1 MKIIGNKIAL
11 KSISVLLL
19 FVTGLFVFACSDS
32 GEDNIVNVYSHRH
45 YDIDKQLFREF
56 TDKTGIQVN
65 VVSASADELIK
76 KLEIEGLDSPADLLI
91 TVDAGRLHRAKEKG
105 LLQAIQSNSLDKNIP
120 LNLRDPEGY
129 WYGLTIRARL
139 LVYSK
144 DRVNPE
150 RLSSYD
156 DLTKPNWQG
165 KILCRSS
172 GNIYNQSLLASM
184 IATQGKQA
192 AKQWAEKIVKNFARD
207 PKGNDRDQMKA
218 IAAGIG
224 DVAIVNSYYVGKM
237 ITSSIEEERKVAE
250 QIGVFF
256 PDQNG
261 RGTHINTSGAGVTA
275 SAKHKENAIQLIE
288 FLSNLETQE
297 KFAEGNFEY
306 PVNPNAKRSALLES
320 WGEFKA
326 DTLNLALLGKYNR
339 EAVMLFDEVG
349 WK

>member
-1 MKIIGNKIAL
+1 M
-11 KSISVLLL
+11 
-19 FVTGLFVFACSDS
+19 
-32 GEDNIVNVYSHRH
+32 NVYSHLH

-150 RLSSYD
+150 QLSSYD

-172 GNIYNQSLLASM
+172 GNIYNKSLLASM
-184 IATQGKQA
+184 IATQSKQA
-192 AKQWAEKIVKNFARD
+192 VHKWA
-207 PKGNDRDQMKA
+207 
-218 IAAGIG
+218 
-224 DVAIVNSYYVGKM
+224 
-237 ITSSIEEERKVAE
+237 
-250 QIGVFF
+250 
-256 PDQNG
+256 
-261 RGTHINTSGAGVTA
+261 
-275 SAKHKENAIQLIE
+275 
-288 FLSNLETQE
+288 
-297 KFAEGNFEY
+297 
-306 PVNPNAKRSALLES
+306 
-320 WGEFKA
+320 
-326 DTLNLALLGKYNR
+326 
-339 EAVMLFDEVG
+339 
-349 WK
+349 